1 MIELRFTVNGHT
13 VTMDALP
20 AESLMWL
27 LRRLGWTGVKNGCD
41 NGDCGSCAVLVDGKA
56 VNACLMFAA
65 KAEGTAITTIEGLGD
80 NGGLHVL
87 QRTAVESGSVQCGF
101 CTPGILLTAADLLA
115 RNPDPTEAEVR
126 EALAGNLCRCTG
138 YVKQVEGI
146 LAAVAES
153 MGERP

>member
-1 MIELRFTVNGHT
+1 MELHFTVNGHA
-13 VTMDALP
+13 VASDAP
-20 AESLMWL
+20 PQQSLMRL

-41 NGDCGSCAVLVDGKA
+41 NGDCGTCAVLVDGRA

-65 KAEGTAITTIEGLGD
+65 KAEGTTITTIEGLGD

-115 RNPDPTEAEVR
+115 RNPDPTETEVR

-138 YVKQVEGI
+138 YVKQIEGV
-146 LAAVAES
+146 LAAAAES
-153 MGERP
+153 AGDQP